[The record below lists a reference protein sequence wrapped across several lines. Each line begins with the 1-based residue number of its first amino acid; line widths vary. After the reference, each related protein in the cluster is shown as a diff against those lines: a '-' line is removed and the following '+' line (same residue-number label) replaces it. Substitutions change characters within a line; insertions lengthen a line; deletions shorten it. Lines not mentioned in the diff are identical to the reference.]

1 MPFGSSKAAILGAA
15 GAGGFGYE
23 YSGSKNEYTNWNST
37 GYTFV
42 ELTTSGNLEFTG
54 DGTIDMVVVG
64 GGGGYDV
71 GSSTNNENGGGG
83 GGGVVQVTGF
93 EVIAETIS
101 VTIGAKGT
109 WATSGGG
116 QSGTNGGQTELT
128 MNGVNIAAGGGGR
141 GGMGGWAYCSSGQD
155 APALTSPPS
164 GWGSITRASGGGGGG
179 GGRWYTYCGSSGGAG
194 RAGLYA
200 GTPASGTW
208 WPNEESSLGTGGA
221 GGGGEQWASGGG
233 AGGGAGGGYDTNL
246 ANFQK
251 GSQRTGDGAHQGG
264 QGTRWQDY
272 GYGKN
277 GSVSTTT
284 NAFYG
289 SGDGPGQDMYPFDNS
304 FTYSSWGKGA
314 AWVDGAAHG
323 ESQDGVVILRFAD
336 I

>member
-1 MPFGSSKAAILGAA
+1 MPFGSSKAAMMGAA
-15 GAGGFGYE
+15 GAGGGFGYE

-42 ELTTSGNLEFTG
+42 ELTTSGSLEFTG

-71 GSSTNNENGGGG
+71 GSSTNNENGGCG

-93 EVIAETIS
+93 EVVAETIS

-109 WATSGGG
+109 WPVSGGG
-116 QSGTNGGQTELT
+116 QSGTNGGQTGFT
-128 MNGVNIAAGGGGR
+128 MNGVDVVAGGGGR

-155 APALTSPPS
+155 APALTAPGGS
-164 GWGSITRASGGGGGG
+164 WGSITRGSGGGGGG

-194 RAGLYA
+194 ASGKYD

-208 WPNEESSLGTGGA
+208 WPNEDSSAGIGGNGA
-221 GGGGEQWASGGG
+221 GGEMWD
-233 AGGGAGGGYDTNL
+233 AGGGAGGGSGGGYDTQNSR
-246 ANFQK
+246 K
-251 GSQRTGDGAHQGG
+251 GQNMPGTGSGWGG
-264 QGTRWQDY
+264 QGIRWQNY
-272 GYGKN
+272 GYAKN

-289 SGDGPGQDMYPFDNS
+289 SGDGRGQYLNPTSDS
-304 FTYSSWGKGA
+304 HSYSSWGKGA
-314 AWVDGAAHG
+314 AWLDGAGHG
-323 ESQDGVVILRFAD
+323 ASQDGVVILRFED
-336 I
+336 L

>member
-1 MPFGSSKAAILGAA
+1 MPFGSSKVAILGAS
-15 GAGGFGYE
+15 GGGGFGYE

-42 ELTTSGNLEFTG
+42 ELTTSGTLEFTG

-64 GGGGYDV
+64 GGGGHDS
-71 GSSTNNENGGGG
+71 GASGANNENGGGG

-116 QSGTNGGQTELT
+116 QSGTNGGQTGFT
-128 MNGVNIAAGGGGR
+128 MNGVDVVAGGGGR

-155 APALTSPPS
+155 APALTAPGGS
-164 GWGSITRASGGGGGG
+164 WGSITRASGGGGGG
-179 GGRWYTYCGSSGGAG
+179 GGRWYTYCGSGSASG

-208 WPNEESSLGTGGA
+208 WPNEDSSAGTGGNGA
-221 GGGGEQWASGGG
+221 GGEMWN
-233 AGGGAGGGYDTNL
+233 AGGGAGGGSGGGYDT
-246 ANFQK
+246 ANSRSGQINGT
-251 GSQRTGDGAHQGG
+251 GSGWGG
-264 QGTRWQDY
+264 QGLRWQSY
-272 GYGKN
+272 GYAKN

-289 SGDGPGQDMYPFDNS
+289 SGAGRGHLLSPSSDS
-304 FTYSSWGKGA
+304 HTYSSWGKGA
-314 AWVDGAAHG
+314 AWVDGAGHG
-323 ESQDGVVILRFAD
+323 AGQDGVVILRFED

>member
-1 MPFGSSKAAILGAA
+1 MPFGSSKAAILGASGG
-15 GAGGFGYE
+15 GAFGYT

-54 DGTIDMVVVG
+54 EGTIDMVVVG

-93 EVIAETIS
+93 EVVAETIS

-208 WPNEESSLGTGGA
+208 WPNEDSSAGTGGNGA
-221 GGGGEQWASGGG
+221 GGEMWA
-233 AGGGAGGGYDTNL
+233 AGGGAGGGSGGGYDTQNSRSGQ
-246 ANFQK
+246 NMPGT
-251 GSQRTGDGAHQGG
+251 GSSGWGG
-264 QGTRWQDY
+264 NGIRWQNY
-272 GYGKN
+272 GYGQN

-284 NAFYG
+284 AAYYG
-289 SGDGPGQDMYPFDNS
+289 SGAGRGQLLSPSSDS
-304 FTYSSWGKGA
+304 FNNSSWGKGA
-314 AWVDGAAHG
+314 AWVDGGAHG
-323 ESQDGVVILRFAD
+323 AGQDGVVILRFED

>member
-1 MPFGSSKAAILGAA
+1 MPFGSSKAAMMGAA
-15 GAGGFGYE
+15 GAGGGFGYE
-23 YSGSKNEYTNWNST
+23 YSGSQNQYTNWNST

-71 GSSTNNENGGGG
+71 GSSTNQENGGGG
-83 GGGVVQVTGF
+83 GGGVVQVTSF
-93 EVIAETIS
+93 EVVAETIA

-109 WATSGGG
+109 YAVSGGS
-116 QSGTNGGQTELT
+116 SGTNGGQTELT

-141 GGMGGWAYCSSGQD
+141 GGMGGWGYCSTGQD

-179 GGRWYTYCGSSGGAG
+179 GGRWYTYCGAGGGAG

-208 WPNEESSLGTGGA
+208 WPNNNSSAGIGGNGA
-221 GGGGEQWASGGG
+221 NSSSYD
-233 AGGGAGGGYDTNL
+233 AGGGAGGGSGGGYDTQN
-246 ANFQK
+246 
-251 GSQRTGDGAHQGG
+251 SRTGQNMPGLSNGQGG
-264 QGTRWQDY
+264 NGIRWQNY
-272 GYGKN
+272 GYGQN

-284 NAFYG
+284 AAFYG
-289 SGDGPGQDMYPFDNS
+289 SGAGRAQSLNPSGDSFNNS
-304 FTYSSWGKGA
+304 GWGKGA
-314 AWVDGAAHG
+314 AWVDGGAHG
-323 ESQDGVVILRFAD
+323 APQNGVVILRFAD

>member
-1 MPFGSSKAAILGAA
+1 MPFGSSKAAILGAS
-15 GAGGFGYE
+15 GGSSFGYE

-93 EVIAETIS
+93 EVVAETIS

-109 WATSGGG
+109 WATSSGN
-116 QSGTNGGQTELT
+116 SGTNGGQTELT

-141 GGMGGWAYCSSGQD
+141 GGMGGWGYCSTGTA
-155 APALTSPPS
+155 APAITAPS
-164 GWGSITRASGGGGGG
+164 GGWGSVYRASGGGGGG
-179 GGRWYTYCGSSGGAG
+179 GGRWYTYCGGGGGSG

-208 WPNEESSLGTGGA
+208 WPDANSSTGTGGA
-221 GGGGEQWASGGG
+221 GGNGNTWASAGG
-233 AGGGAGGGYDTNL
+233 AGGGAGGGYDTN
-246 ANFQK
+246 ASSFQY
-251 GSQRTGDGAHQGG
+251 GAQRIGDVIDGG
-264 QGTRWQDY
+264 QGLRWQDY

-284 NAFYG
+284 NAYYG
-289 SGDGPGQDMYPFDNS
+289 SGDGPGQDMYPFDNPH
-304 FTYSSWGKGA
+304 TYSSWGKGA
-314 AWVDGAAHG
+314 AWVDGASQGAG
-323 ESQDGVVILRFAD
+323 QDGVVILRFAD